1 MHIKHVQYLIIERIK
16 DWLRI
21 CFLVIVAGCSSN
33 TDQQKLNR
41 LKDASSPYLKEHAD
55 NPVDWY
61 EWGEE
66 ALQKAKNENKPLLIS
81 IGYSSCHWCHVME
94 KESFTDTVVARLM
107 NESFICI
114 KVDREERPDID
125 NLYLH
130 ACQLLNNGEAGW
142 PLNAFALP
150 DGKPFFAGTYYS
162 KDNWIKLLK
171 QISESYKFK
180 KSQVLLQASSLT
192 FGIIDNDSL
201 FLQKGNKEKGFN
213 KELYRAI
220 FSNVKQN
227 IDITHG
233 GLRGQQKFPTPSLWN
248 LLLQYHYLTGDQ
260 EALFIATNT
269 LTKMALGGLYDQV
282 GGGFARYTTDSLW
295 RIPHF
300 EKMLYDNGQ
309 MVSLYA
315 KAYQLT
321 KNNFFKEVLV
331 QTLAFV
337 DQEFVSNSGGLY
349 SSLNADTEDGEGI
362 FYSWSLDELK
372 KITSSKNANL
382 IQEYYNITQQGNWEK
397 GRNILYATTLPEEF
411 AVKRNIKA
419 EEFNQLLSTTRKSLL
434 EERSKRNKPTADT
447 KILTSWN
454 AIMLK
459 GYADAYSATADKT
472 YLQRALAI
480 AVFLEK
486 NMLAKDGKLMRNFK
500 DGKVSV
506 NAFLDDYAWLAH
518 AYIKLYQVTFN
529 KHWLTQ
535 AKKITDYALVNFYE
549 TTSGLFYYSS
559 VNSTQLVLNKMEV
572 RDNNLPSSNAIMATV
587 LYELGVFFSEEHYSA
602 KSSRMLSVVSQKMY
616 EAPVYYTQWC
626 WLSGLIAHG
635 INEVVIMGEDA
646 ERKNIELQKKY
657 LPTCF
662 ILGGTDKEDLPLLE
676 GRLQD
681 GKTMIYVCSD
691 RICKLPVDEVDKAL
705 RQIK

>member
-535 AKKITDYALVNFYE
+535 AKKITDYALVNFYD